1 MNEDFSALYAE
12 IASCERCSLSKT
24 RTNVV
29 CGFGNEESD
38 IVFVGEAPG
47 LNEDKLGK
55 PFVGAAGKLLT
66 ELLAGIGI
74 KREDVYIL
82 NILKCR
88 PPANRSPLPGEIE
101 LCRPFLD
108 RQLKLI
114 KPRAVCTMG
123 NFATRALL
131 GEEVYIS
138 RVRGTPVKMGKFT
151 VFPLYHPAAALH
163 RGNMREPMEE
173 DFKKLKKFL
182 EEASFPESDEPGFE
196 QPTLF

>member
-1 MNEDFSALYAE
+1 MKKAFESLYEEMRA
-12 IASCERCSLSKT
+12 CERCALSKT

-47 LNEDKLGK
+47 FNEDKQAK

-66 ELLAGIGI
+66 GLLEGIGI

-82 NILKCR
+82 NVLKCR
-88 PPANRSPLPGEIE
+88 PPGNRSPLPEEID

-108 RQLKLI
+108 RQLNLI

-131 GEEVYIS
+131 GQDVYIS
-138 RVRGTPVKMGKFT
+138 KVRGTPVKMGKFT

-182 EEASFPESDEPGFE
+182 EEASFPETDEPGFE

>member
-1 MNEDFSALYAE
+1 MNDDFFALNAE

-29 CGFGNEESD
+29 CGSGNEESG

-47 LNEDKLGK
+47 LNEDKLGQ

-66 ELLAGIGI
+66 GLLEGIGI

-82 NILKCR
+82 NVLKCR
-88 PPANRSPLPGEIE
+88 PPGNRSPLPEEID

-108 RQLKLI
+108 RQLNLI

-131 GEEVYIS
+131 GQDVYIS
-138 RVRGTPVKMGKFT
+138 KVRGTPVKMGKFT

-182 EEASFPESDEPGFE
+182 EEASFPETDEPGFE